1 MSKGIS
7 LEDFKKQLEGSAQQK
22 VEEQE
27 KYIRKLE
34 GQLQKAKLKN
44 IEQDQEA
51 YFLFNRCRALSMGTL
66 CQHCGLSQRCN
77 DIRIIYDA
85 KNKIDGE
92 PTTVD
97 EVIGAELRQELTGSI
112 PSDRLELYMT
122 LGQLFKPE

>member
-44 IEQDQEA
+44 IEQDKEA
-51 YFLFNRCRALSMGTL
+51 YFLFNRCRALSQGTL
-66 CQHCGLSQRCN
+66 CQYCGLSQRCH
-77 DIRIIYDA
+77 DIRMIYDNQ
-85 KNKIDGE
+85 NKIDGE
-92 PTTVD
+92 PATVD
-97 EVIGAELRQELTGSI
+97 EVIGAELRQELTESI
-112 PSDRLELYMT
+112 SSDRL
-122 LGQLFKPE
+122 

>member
-66 CQHCGLSQRCN
+66 CQHCGLSQRCH